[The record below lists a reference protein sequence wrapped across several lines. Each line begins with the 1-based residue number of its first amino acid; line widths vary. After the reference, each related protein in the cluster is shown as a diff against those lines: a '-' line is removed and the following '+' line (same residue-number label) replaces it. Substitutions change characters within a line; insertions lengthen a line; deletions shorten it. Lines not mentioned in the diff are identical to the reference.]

1 MRAVDIIRKKR
12 QGGELSREEMLFLI
26 RGYCATT
33 IPDYQMSAFLMAVTF
48 RGMSQGEMASM
59 TEEMM
64 RSGEVLDLGFLAGMK
79 VDKHSTGGVG
89 DKTSL
94 IVAPSVAAAGLIVP
108 MIAGRGLAHTGGT
121 LDKLESI
128 PGFNVRLTSEKF
140 KETLARA
147 NVALIGQT
155 DRLAPADRKLYALRD
170 VTGTVDCQPL
180 IAASIMSKKLAEG
193 IDALVLDVKTG
204 SGAFMKGQQEAEELA
219 RAMVGIGQ
227 SCGKKL
233 AALITDMNQPLGELV
248 GNSLEVVECIE
259 VLKGRGSRDVV
270 ALSEELSAH
279 CFVLGG
285 AVENLEQGR
294 ELFRKMIR
302 SGQALAKF
310 EQIVL
315 LQDGNPAVIEDY
327 SLLPRARHESPL
339 LATETG
345 YVQFMDTEKIGLAMS
360 MLGAGRET
368 VDSQIDHAV
377 GMRVDKKIGD
387 AVEDGEALCTVF
399 YNDEA
404 RFQEAVKRLRESY
417 KLSPEPPQ
425 RPTLIKKVIG

>member
-26 RGYCATT
+26 GGYCATT

-180 IAASIMSKKLAEG
+180 IAASIMSK
-193 IDALVLDVKTG
+193 
-204 SGAFMKGQQEAEELA
+204 
-219 RAMVGIGQ
+219 
-227 SCGKKL
+227 
-233 AALITDMNQPLGELV
+233 
-248 GNSLEVVECIE
+248 
-259 VLKGRGSRDVV
+259 
-270 ALSEELSAH
+270 
-279 CFVLGG
+279 
-285 AVENLEQGR
+285 
-294 ELFRKMIR
+294 
-302 SGQALAKF
+302 
-310 EQIVL
+310 
-315 LQDGNPAVIEDY
+315 
-327 SLLPRARHESPL
+327 
-339 LATETG
+339 
-345 YVQFMDTEKIGLAMS
+345 
-360 MLGAGRET
+360 
-368 VDSQIDHAV
+368 
-377 GMRVDKKIGD
+377 
-387 AVEDGEALCTVF
+387 
-399 YNDEA
+399 
-404 RFQEAVKRLRESY
+404 
-417 KLSPEPPQ
+417 
-425 RPTLIKKVIG
+425 

>member
-1 MRAVDIIRKKR
+1 M
-12 QGGELSREEMLFLI
+12 
-26 RGYCATT
+26 
-33 IPDYQMSAFLMAVTF
+33 
-48 RGMSQGEMASM
+48 
-59 TEEMM
+59 
-64 RSGEVLDLGFLAGMK
+64 
-79 VDKHSTGGVG
+79 
-89 DKTSL
+89 
-94 IVAPSVAAAGLIVP
+94 
-108 MIAGRGLAHTGGT
+108 
-121 LDKLESI
+121 
-128 PGFNVRLTSEKF
+128 
-140 KETLARA
+140 
-147 NVALIGQT
+147 
-155 DRLAPADRKLYALRD
+155 
-170 VTGTVDCQPL
+170 
-180 IAASIMSKKLAEG
+180 
-193 IDALVLDVKTG
+193 
-204 SGAFMKGQQEAEELA
+204 A

-259 VLKGRGSRDVV
+259 VLKGRGSQDVV

-310 EQIVL
+310 EQIVR